1 MKTTFGYFEKQATD
15 TCYNCAVRRYVL
27 AHYCVV
33 YDQES
38 NVTEEDSEINVDRV
52 KVVHNEGNLLLE

>member
-1 MKTTFGYFEKQATD
+1 MLYFLGVV
-15 TCYNCAVRRYVL
+15 NFAVRRYVL

-38 NVTEEDSEINVDRV
+38 NVTEEDRV